1 MVNTAKSSAADL
13 QQYYFLGILMGICA
27 RTGVIFSL
35 DLPKMFWKQLTGQR
49 VTLDD
54 IVEVEWRFLKS
65 SSQMLSFNEENF
77 EYLEQYWQTT
87 LADERQFDLLEEGE
101 GAQTKVAFNE
111 RFDYLRKALM
121 ARLTQTQAQM

>member
-1 MVNTAKSSAADL
+1 
-13 QQYYFLGILMGICA
+13 MGICA